1 MRFVARNPLFRTLQ
15 ILGLLLV
22 APAAISLFVNEGGY
36 AYNRF
41 RSPRLDMQAFGAFPF
56 DNAHGVLRDIPESVR
71 RKDGKRVT
79 IEGWMIP
86 MDQADRITEFAVV
99 PELGEGSPPP
109 PIQQIVIVKMPSGT
123 WTPYYVE
130 QVAVQG
136 VLHVGVETDQGYIT
150 DIFSLTANSVVPVLA
165 HHFKSWPYVTVGVVV
180 PALVMLL
187 WVDRL
192 ITRRRALV
200 GYCRAC
206 GYDLRATPDRCPE
219 CGTVPKSIA

>member
-1 MRFVARNPLFRTLQ
+1 
-15 ILGLLLV
+15 
-22 APAAISLFVNEGGY
+22 
-36 AYNRF
+36 
-41 RSPRLDMQAFGAFPF
+41 MQAFGAFPF

-136 VLHVGVETDQGYIT
+136 VLHVGVETDQG
-150 DIFSLTANSVVPVLA
+150 FSASQPIQWYL
-165 HHFKSWPYVTVGVVV
+165 FW
-180 PALVMLL
+180 
-187 WVDRL
+187 L
-192 ITRRRALV
+192 II
-200 GYCRAC
+200 
-206 GYDLRATPDRCPE
+206 LRAGRTSPSAWLCRRW
-219 CGTVPKSIA
+219 